1 MKKLLVILFQFMPLV
16 SMAQNFSEDG
26 SKYEVYCD
34 VKDFTNAYGGE
45 SFTITINESKYV
57 IIDNQ
62 GKEVKT
68 KEVTQILNLLAKRG
82 WKLVS
87 SFGMN
92 GTNGVLPTE
101 KHYTMVKEVTNDKE
115 IETGLLIKK

>member
-1 MKKLLVILFQFMPLV
+1 
-16 SMAQNFSEDG
+16 MAQNFSEDG
-26 SKYEVYCD
+26 GKYEVYCD
-34 VKDFTNAYGGE
+34 VKDFTNVYGGE
-45 SFTITINESKYV
+45 SFTITISESKYV

-101 KHYTMVKEVTNDKE
+101 KHYTMVKEITNDKE